1 MDRYV
6 TKRELAE
13 RLGVTARCIDAWVK
27 SGKLPPPIKLGES
40 QQARCRWPAT
50 ELADLDARLRGTAA
64 A

>member
-27 SGKLPPPIKLGES
+27 AGRLPPPVKLGS
-40 QQARCRWPAT
+40 TPQSRVRWGADQ
-50 ELADLDARLRGTAA
+50 LGDLDSRLRNFAA
-64 A
+64 